1 MMDLTTQLLENFVE
15 TCDLFSDSVMMIQS
29 GGGNGSTKFEVDG
42 ERRMWIKASG
52 YLMSDVTKD
61 KGYATVSLDAVRNIL
76 SDLSVGGLNIDDS
89 EKIQQ
94 RMVEATLSV
103 ERPSIET
110 FLHALLPQRY
120 VLHVHSLVSLIY
132 ASSNT
137 FIDDLNQP
145 SSGLDSVLLVPYE
158 KPGVNLAMQMKRSLE
173 QYSERQKS
181 NDGIEFPKAIVL
193 QNHGLIVASDA
204 VQDLEQLVYDCENQI
219 KVRMDLTSAFDMAY
233 RTQLNIKHV
242 LRQVFSDKRLFVRL
256 CEDKDLQDYQPN
268 GFSFPDA
275 VVFFGVETI
284 NLKSSSDKNT
294 LDLLDNHLSAY
305 KTKYLDY
312 PRLIIFDEALYFVGE
327 SIKKCMELQDVL
339 KIQKTIDDTLSHKR
353 VVLTEAQ
360 SLALLNWE
368 AEKFRKNLG

>member
-1 MMDLTTQLLENFVE
+1 MDLTTQLLENFVE

-204 VQDLEQLVYDCENQI
+204 VQDLEQLVYDCEDQI
-219 KVRMDLTSAFDMAY
+219 KMRMDLTSAFDMAY
-233 RTQLNIKHV
+233 RAQLNIKHV

-256 CEDKDLQDYQPN
+256 CEDKDLQHYQPN

>member
-1 MMDLTTQLLENFVE
+1 
-15 TCDLFSDSVMMIQS
+15 
-29 GGGNGSTKFEVDG
+29 
-42 ERRMWIKASG
+42 
-52 YLMSDVTKD
+52 
-61 KGYATVSLDAVRNIL
+61 
-76 SDLSVGGLNIDDS
+76 
-89 EKIQQ
+89 
-94 RMVEATLSV
+94 
-103 ERPSIET
+103 
-110 FLHALLPQRY
+110 
-120 VLHVHSLVSLIY
+120 
-132 ASSNT
+132 
-137 FIDDLNQP
+137 
-145 SSGLDSVLLVPYE
+145 
-158 KPGVNLAMQMKRSLE
+158 
-173 QYSERQKS
+173 
-181 NDGIEFPKAIVL
+181 
-193 QNHGLIVASDA
+193 
-204 VQDLEQLVYDCENQI
+204 
-219 KVRMDLTSAFDMAY
+219 MDLTSAFDMAY